1 LFNQP
6 LFIND
11 TSTGKSFL
19 VVNESKMKAIHYDGQ
34 IAYTVGEKFSLLS
47 TIAFNKY
54 AGLHDNDKPWG
65 LMPMEFKTAARL
77 QVLKDL
83 YVKADLAAF
92 NSGWFQS
99 KTGRGAGNTGLDLSA
114 GAEFTVVKNIK
125 VWAQFNNIFNN
136 KYERWHQYPVYPF
149 NFLGGIV
156 FSFAQNNK

>member
-1 LFNQP
+1 

-11 TSTGKSFL
+11 TITGKSFL

-34 IAYTVGEKFSLLS
+34 VGYTVGEKFSLVS
-47 TIAFNKY
+47 TLIFNKY
-54 AGLHDNDKPWG
+54 AGLKDNDKAWG
-65 LMPMEFKTAARL
+65 LMPMEFKTAACL

-83 YVKADLAAF
+83 YVKGDFVAF
-92 NSGWFQS
+92 NSGPFQS
-99 KTGRGAGNTGLDLSA
+99 KVTKDAGNTAFELSA
-114 GAEFTVVKNIK
+114 GAEFRVVKNIK

-136 KYERWHQYPVYPF
+136 KYERWNQYPVYPF